1 VFGSHWRE
9 FSFWKWWWR
18 ERAPI
23 GLRVGTYVFLL
34 ALMLTGGW
42 LAANR
47 VSSAGAASA
56 TYPLETT
63 QVEVRTITV
72 RQQGKL
78 VRRVVRVVK
87 RVRLRPETILRT
99 ETSFGTTFVTTP
111 GGVRLVREQ
120 VVKYVPHVRTR
131 VITVGGKTRTVT
143 ETHVVPT
150 TTVETR
156 TETNVVTGAT
166 RVLTETRAETTVVTD
181 VQTVVDQRTVTE
193 TETQTNTRTVT
204 ETVPVTVTV
213 TETTPPET
221 VTVTTSASGG

>member
-1 VFGSHWRE
+1 MFGSHWRE
-9 FSFWKWWWR
+9 FGFWKWWWR

-34 ALMLTGGW
+34 ALTLTGGW

-56 TYPLETT
+56 TYALETT

-120 VVKYVPHVRTR
+120 VVKYVPRVRTR
-131 VITVGGKTRTVT
+131 VVTVGGKTRTVT

-166 RVLTETRAETTVVTD
+166 RVQTETTVLTD

-193 TETQTNTRTVT
+193 TETQTTTHTVT

-213 TETTPPET
+213 TETAPPET
-221 VTVTTSASGG
+221 VTVTTSAGGG